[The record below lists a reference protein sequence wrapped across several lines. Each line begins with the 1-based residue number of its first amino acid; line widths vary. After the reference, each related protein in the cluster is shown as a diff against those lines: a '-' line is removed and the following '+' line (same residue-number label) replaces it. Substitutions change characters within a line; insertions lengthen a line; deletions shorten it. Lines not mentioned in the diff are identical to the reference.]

1 VNVQNAVAKN
11 GCGSEEKRKVNGE
24 SRREEEKM
32 VEKRTVIH

>member
-1 VNVQNAVAKN
+1 VNVQNAVAKK

-24 SRREEEKM
+24 SRREEKM